1 MLIATRIHKMHVEIR
16 SQKIANEYIFLLF
29 LCFHCQLVALRLVIY
44 TEPHQPDRIAIR
56 QPSKHLSSC
65 FVLVVILPAIIMITF
80 CCTRGVC
87 KIPIGTFIQQKNN
100 QNIVIKQVSRQTAS
114 WLNEEN
120 VDAQTICVSEQA
132 EYVFHF
138 AHSRTECT

>member
-1 MLIATRIHKMHVEIR
+1 MSIF
-16 SQKIANEYIFLLF
+16 FLLF

-65 FVLVVILPAIIMITF
+65 FILVVILPTNEFCQRIIMITF

-120 VDAQTICVSEQA
+120 VDA
-132 EYVFHF
+132 
-138 AHSRTECT
+138 